1 MLMDLLGVAGLVALG
16 YLTYEV
22 CRVDERMCRLGV
34 VGFLL
39 VVAAYV
45 GRYVNVDKTVGV
57 VVVLLA
63 VLFVLMWI
71 NR

>member
-1 MLMDLLGVAGLVALG
+1 MLMDLLGVVGIIVLG

-22 CRVDERMCRLGV
+22 CGVDRKMCVLGV

-45 GRYVNVDKTVGV
+45 GRYVNIDKAVAV
-57 VVVLLA
+57 AVVLLA
-63 VLFVLMWI
+63 VVFVLLWI